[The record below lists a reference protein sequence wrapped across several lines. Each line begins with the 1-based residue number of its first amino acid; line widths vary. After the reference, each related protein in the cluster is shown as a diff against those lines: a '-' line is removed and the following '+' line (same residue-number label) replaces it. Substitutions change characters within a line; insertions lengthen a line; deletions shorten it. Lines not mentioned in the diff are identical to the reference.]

1 MANYSTLKSNVA
13 SVVRTNGQNAITGA
27 NLQTTLYGM
36 IESLGAD
43 YQLMGIAT
51 ASTDPGSNID
61 QNIAYLAI
69 SGSSTVTFTHFL
81 SGAQT
86 PLSLAPNKFGV
97 LRYNGTWSIQSADL
111 PSGGGGSSSPV
122 FIYNPNIDKGV
133 NYGYTGANARNFALQ
148 AGYISSSSGFG
159 LLLVYKAGTGSSGTW
174 TVEMYV
180 GGGASAV
187 ADASWV
193 TIYPASGG
201 GGVSDVYVNGSS
213 VVNSVSG
220 VAHITL
226 SQAFYNAGA
235 HQTIPSAADAVPT
248 EFRKNGTI
256 ITYYDEINSAWE
268 MRMFCPSS
276 FLPYPISAADWLDS
290 GNWIGIFSR
299 QNSQI

>member
-1 MANYSTLKSNVA
+1 MANYSTLKANVA

-36 IESLGAD
+36 IESLGAN

-51 ASTDPGSNID
+51 ASTDPGTPD
-61 QNIAYLAI
+61 QNVAYLATT
-69 SGSSTVTFTHFL
+69 GSSAVTFTNFTN
-81 SGAQT
+81 GGTA
-86 PLSLAPNKFGV
+86 LSLAANKFGV
-97 LRYNGTWSIQSADL
+97 LKYNGTWTIESADL

-122 FIYNPNIDKGV
+122 FIYNPNIAKGV
-133 NYGYTGANARNFALQ
+133 NYGYTGANARNAALQ
-148 AGYISSSSGFG
+148 AGYISSTANG
-159 LLLVYKAGTGSSGTW
+159 LILVYKAGTGSSGTW
-174 TVEMYV
+174 TIEMYV

-235 HQTIPSAADAVPT
+235 HQTILSAASAVPN
-248 EFRKNGTI
+248 EFRQNGTI

-276 FLPYPISAADWLDS
+276 YLPYPISDTDWLDS
-290 GNWIGIFSR
+290 VNWVGIFSH